1 MEKVLSLRKISMVVG
16 LELIRLD
23 IYKGTEAI
31 FYSVAIDGSDDT
43 LFDEFLDKHINDY
56 LEELRFI
63 DNRIRTMNE
72 ETGAREQFFKLNE
85 GKLGDGVAAIY
96 DLPSKRLRLYCIRF
110 GSTTVI
116 LGGGGLKKTRTH
128 QEDPE
133 LKEQADMM
141 IHLSKMIS
149 IAIKEK
155 EIHLNPDGTFSGNL
169 RLEE

>member
-1 MEKVLSLRKISMVVG
+1 MDI
-16 LELIRLD
+16 ELIRLD
-23 IYKGTEAI
+23 RYGGTEAI
-31 FYSVAIDGSDDT
+31 FYSVAIDGSEDT
-43 LFDEFLDKHINDY
+43 LFDEFLERHIDDY
-56 LEELRFI
+56 LEELRAI
-63 DNRIRTMNE
+63 DNRIRVMNE

-110 GSTTVI
+110 GSTTIV
-116 LGGGGLKKTRTH
+116 LGGGGAKKTRTY

-133 LKEQADMM
+133 LEEQANTM

-149 IAIKEK
+149 IAMKEK

-169 RLEE
+169 KLEE